1 MSNGNDQHDRHD
13 EDDEHDQGPRSVG
26 EQRVAAWIGGVF
38 GLVVAI
44 DVVYLLGHAIDAGG
58 SGEFAFGLAILGVP
72 LAVVTLFVCGL
83 LTRRYRGF
91 LVSVGFALLVSP
103 FLGLALNT

>member
-1 MSNGNDQHDRHD
+1 MSDGSDERDQHDQ
-13 EDDEHDQGPRSVG
+13 HDQGPRSIG
-26 EQRVAAWIGGVF
+26 EQRVAAWIGGVI

>member
-1 MSNGNDQHDRHD
+1 MGENNDQDDQADR
-13 EDDEHDQGPRSVG
+13 HDQGPRSVG
-26 EQRVAAWIGGVF
+26 EQRVAAWIGGVI

-44 DVVYLLGHAIDAGG
+44 DVVYLLGHAIDTGE

>member
-1 MSNGNDQHDRHD
+1 MSDGSDGSDDRVQHDER
-13 EDDEHDQGPRSVG
+13 DQGPRSIG
-26 EQRVAAWIGGVF
+26 EQRVAAWIGGVI

-58 SGEFAFGLAILGVP
+58 SGAFAFGLAILGVP